1 MQKCSSKGRKPK
13 AKEGVLHAGFEQGPL
28 RETLR
33 RLEDFRALGPII
45 NADSDIL
52 LRTTYHQLGMTF
64 GFSYFVLGG
73 KGGDAPAPAP
83 AGE

>member
-1 MQKCSSKGRKPK
+1 
-13 AKEGVLHAGFEQGPL
+13 
-28 RETLR
+28 LR
-33 RLEDFRALGPII
+33 RLEDFRALGPFI

-73 KGGDAPAPAP
+73 KGGEAPAPAP